1 MSGGVGRVNDSQG
14 DFVRGVC
21 WTGIA
26 VNNES
31 ADARPFQTVRISP
44 IVSWEASWGLGYV
57 GVGLGGDPWAQVRGG
72 FDVSAWGDAGTEL
85 ASFRLGSC
93 SPSPQRHINVLEQC
107 ARCRCR
113 PGTRRKGLLF
123 DTAWKSALS
132 EC

>member
-85 ASFRLGSC
+85 ASFRLRELFSVTTAAH
-93 SPSPQRHINVLEQC
+93 QRLGTMCKVPMPAWYPTERSSFRYRLEKC
-107 ARCRCR
+107 V
-113 PGTRRKGLLF
+113 
-123 DTAWKSALS
+123 
-132 EC
+132 E